1 YLVDNDGCY
10 GALAA
15 YAVAV
20 SFVLRAFG
28 RFLGVWLVAR
38 VEWTV
43 VLLTCSGAMAVLF
56 WAAMACR
63 PWVRVF
69 ALTAAGLFMSVLYP
83 TLDSTGI
90 SCFDK
95 GRHGAVAGLL
105 LFFTCVSA
113 VLAPLAM
120 GALGDA
126 LGDSTYAILLGAV
139 FATLLVVQCA
149 WNAVRRPFTERLAQ
163 RNEADYAASDAV
175 VATLPVTA

>member
-1 YLVDNDGCY
+1 GSY

-20 SFVLRAFG
+20 FFVLRAFG
-28 RFLGVWLVAR
+28 RFLGVWLLAR
-38 VEWTV
+38 FDWTV

-56 WAAMACR
+56 WAALAGGR
-63 PWVRVF
+63 GVAVF
-69 ALTAAGLFMSVLYP
+69 ALPATGLFMSVLYP
-83 TLDSTGI
+83 TLKSTGI

-126 LGDSTYAILLGAV
+126 LGDST
-139 FATLLVVQCA
+139 
-149 WNAVRRPFTERLAQ
+149 
-163 RNEADYAASDAV
+163 
-175 VATLPVTA
+175 